1 MRDRLSVSLF
11 YTFTKLALNYSLLF
25 TWLIGDEYV
34 SMLFCRH
41 QGSDDSGYLGH
52 QGDDLGGLPPPAP
65 GMPGMSN
72 NQRWMLYK
80 ISKQHS
86 QDKLEPPG
94 QDDRQQKRLSAEGDS
109 LASRIDSLNQGPS
122 SIPAPPPSTM
132 ELPNQGTVQALSD
145 RIAVGGIPAALGGG
159 GTPGDGSSAP
169 EGNFK
174 GLLSQAKAGLSSSN
188 RPAAPKPAAFEPPP
202 PPEVKKSESDLQW
215 EELEKNL
222 RRPLKLKDIDFT
234 DLNRADDTNFLN
246 TVGFGGMQGG
256 GTSAPPP
263 PPPMIPGLGPPPPP
277 PPPGG
282 GLPPPPPPL
291 GAPPPPPGAPPGAAQ
306 AKKSKTVKLHWKDV
320 RIEPTLPSGRPM
332 ETVWTKVIHT

>member
-1 MRDRLSVSLF
+1 M
-11 YTFTKLALNYSLLF
+11 
-25 TWLIGDEYV
+25 TWVDYPHPLRG
-34 SMLFCRH
+34 CRVCPTTSGGCCTRSPSSRARTNWSR
-41 QGSDDSGYLGH
+41 QGRTTGSRSGY
-52 QGDDLGGLPPPAP
+52 
-65 GMPGMSN
+65 
-72 NQRWMLYK
+72 QREATAWPRALTVWT
-80 ISKQHS
+80 
-86 QDKLEPPG
+86 
-94 QDDRQQKRLSAEGDS
+94 RAR
-109 LASRIDSLNQGPS
+109 
-122 SIPAPPPSTM
+122 PPSPPRPRPPWSYPTR
-132 ELPNQGTVQALSD
+132 GTVQALSD

-159 GTPGDGSSAP
+159 GAPGDGSSAP

-277 PPPGG
+277 PSPGG
-282 GLPPPPPPL
+282 GLPPAASSTRGPT
-291 GAPPPPPGAPPGAAQ
+291 APSWSSTRSCPGQEIKDSEAALEGC
-306 AKKSKTVKLHWKDV
+306 AHWTNVAIRETHGNRVDKGNKHIGCYMIFFVIIIIFYFENKDLQP
-320 RIEPTLPSGRPM
+320 EAAD
-332 ETVWTKVIHT
+332 VIFTDKRQFLTMQGVNSTRQRQK